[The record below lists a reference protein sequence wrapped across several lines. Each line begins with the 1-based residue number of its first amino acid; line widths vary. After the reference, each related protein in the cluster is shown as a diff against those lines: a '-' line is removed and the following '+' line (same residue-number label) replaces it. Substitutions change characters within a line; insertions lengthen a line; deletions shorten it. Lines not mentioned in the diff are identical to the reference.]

1 MKLMLYGGTFD
12 PVHNGHVKVAQS
24 AFEKLGCDKAF
35 FIPARRSPHR
45 SQSPLASGTDR
56 VAMLKLALAD
66 MPCFEVSDCEL
77 KRPEPSYAYDTI
89 KDFAA
94 AYQNAELFWIVGAD
108 ALTDLLNWHKIAQI
122 IDICNLC
129 LMYRAGYQ
137 KPEFQ
142 GFEDQLGPERTQKL
156 RNNVIPG
163 PLIDISSTEIRA
175 KLLQNRQ
182 CPDLIDPR
190 VMQYIRNKGLY
201 GFKS

>member
-45 SQSPLASGTDR
+45 SKGPLASGPER
-56 VAMLKLALAD
+56 IAMLKLALAD
-66 MPCFEVSDCEL
+66 MPRFEVSDCEL
-77 KRPEPSYAYDTI
+77 KRPEPSYTFDTI
-89 KDFAA
+89 KHFART
-94 AYQNAELFWIVGAD
+94 YQNAELFWIVGAD
-108 ALTDLLNWHKIAQI
+108 ALTDLLDWHKIAQI
-122 IDICNLC
+122 TDICTLC
-129 LMYRAGYQ
+129 VMYRPGYQ

-142 GFEDQLGPERTQKL
+142 GFEDHLGPERTQKL

-163 PLIDISSTEIRA
+163 PLFDISSTEIRA
-175 KLLQNRQ
+175 NLLKGRQ
-182 CPDLIDPR
+182 CTDLIDPR
-190 VMQYIRNKGLY
+190 VMHYIRNKGLY